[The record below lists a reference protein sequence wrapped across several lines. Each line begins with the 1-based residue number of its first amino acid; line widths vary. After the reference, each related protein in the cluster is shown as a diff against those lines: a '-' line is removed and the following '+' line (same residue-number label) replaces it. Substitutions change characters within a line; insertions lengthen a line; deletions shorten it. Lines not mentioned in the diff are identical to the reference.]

1 MARRNILHSSP
12 RNGYITL
19 LFSCSKEIT
28 ELVLLCPSGFKWL
41 FNLVQSLSHV
51 QHFVTPW
58 TAAHRLPCP
67 SSTPGACSD
76 SCPSSQWCHPTISFI
91 LCHPLLLPS
100 IFPGIRV
107 FLVSQFFTS
116 AGQSIRASAAVFPMN
131 IQDWFPLG
139 WTAGSP
145 CTSRDSQES
154 SPTAQFKS
162 INSLVLSL
170 LCGSTLISIH
180 DYWKKHSSDYMDLC
194 WPNNVSAF

>member
-67 SSTPGACSD
+67 SPSPGVCSN
-76 SCPSSQWCHPTISFI
+76 SCILNQWCHPTILSSVIPFSSYLQSFPASGSFLRSRHQSFQWI
-91 LCHPLLLPS
+91 FRISFS
-100 IFPGIRV
+100 IHWID
-107 FLVSQFFTS
+107 L
-116 AGQSIRASAAVFPMN
+116 AV
-131 IQDWFPLG
+131 Q
-139 WTAGSP
+139 WT
-145 CTSRDSQES
+145 
-154 SPTAQFKS
+154 
-162 INSLVLSL
+162 LMSL
-170 LCGSTLISIH
+170 LQ
-180 DYWKKHSSDYMDLC
+180 YHSSSIL
-194 WPNNVSAF
+194 

>member
-67 SSTPGACSD
+67 SPSPGA
-76 SCPSSQWCHPTISFI
+76 SSNSWPLSWWCRPTISSSGFPFSSC
-91 LCHPLLLPS
+91 LQSSPPS
-100 IFPGIRV
+100 GSIP
-107 FLVSQFFTS
+107 VSRLFTS
-116 AGQSIRASAAVFPMN
+116 HGERTEASASASVLPVN
-131 IQDWFPLG
+131 IQGWFPLG
-139 WTAGSP
+139 LTGLILL
-145 CTSRDSQES
+145 SRDS
-154 SPTAQFKS
+154 
-162 INSLVLSL
+162 
-170 LCGSTLISIH
+170 LICEMTI
-180 DYWKKHSSDYMDLC
+180 
-194 WPNNVSAF
+194 